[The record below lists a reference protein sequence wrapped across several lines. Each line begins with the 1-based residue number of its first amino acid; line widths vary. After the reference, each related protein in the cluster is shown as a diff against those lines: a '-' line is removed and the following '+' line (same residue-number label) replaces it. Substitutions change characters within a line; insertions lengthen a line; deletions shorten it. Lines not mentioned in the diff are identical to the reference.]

1 MKYCKILITSRGLMI
16 SIIQKAFLVGLF
28 TVYYYFNL
36 FFGWAEGDFR
46 KSLLLDRIISL
57 KIGCA

>member
-28 TVYYYFNL
+28 IVYYYFYL
-36 FFGWAEGDFR
+36 FFGWAEADFR
-46 KSLLLDRIISL
+46 KSLLLEGIFSL